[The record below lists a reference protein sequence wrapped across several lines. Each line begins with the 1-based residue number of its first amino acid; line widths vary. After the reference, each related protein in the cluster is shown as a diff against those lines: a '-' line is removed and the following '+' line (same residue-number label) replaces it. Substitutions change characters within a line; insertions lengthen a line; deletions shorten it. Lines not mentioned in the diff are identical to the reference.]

1 MVKIVAPLRD
11 VGLLLAWSLLLT
23 RLACAQREVS
33 TRTEVSTR
41 AASEISTPSAVKVST
56 SAVGKIPTRAA
67 AEISPRAA
75 AEVSTRAAADREE
88 QQLSQQHRGL
98 SYQSIHRILRDKNEP
113 ASFRGETASFRAEQ
127 RYQQQRFMQTRQK
140 RQLNAPANRLNLTNR
155 GLRLY
160 NSSSGQWQGDLQVI
174 TSMDLSNNRLSRLSI
189 DHFQQLRQLDVSNNS
204 LSGIP
209 LSLAD
214 SSASLPLV
222 TLDLSCNRFSRLSSN
237 FFAQRLPQLRHLNL
251 AHNLLGNVSR
261 ETFYNLLELQT
272 LLLSHNNI
280 SDIDYETFLAL
291 PNLQHLDLSHN
302 RLSGSAIRALQG
314 IPDLVSLSIAHNPQ
328 VGAAMQEF
336 VASWSLKDLDASGTG
351 LCQVPAAL
359 AQSVRTLKL
368 SDNWLKSINC
378 GDMDSYPLLQYLD
391 LSHSRIAHVEDDA
404 LGRLE
409 LLEFLFLDHN
419 LLLRVPGSLPTSL
432 EHLFLQHNQI
442 MELPPQSFA
451 GLTNLQT
458 LDVSGNRLIFLPA
471 LALPKLLT
479 LNLQSS
485 GVESVSQSIV
495 HTLPQLR
502 DLLLE
507 DNPIRCSDL
516 LSIAE
521 WASPCRVVDVGQPRG
536 QIDLKQQFLQFHDF
550 YENFGSQCGRR
561 MEAGAT
567 EDDKRPPE
575 CSLEATAPATATQR
589 TLPQGSQE
597 SKAQDKA
604 ITTQQSAGN
613 NIPQLTTKT
622 LRPTETTLLAKIQQ
636 RQQQQKMPGMP
647 IATTT
652 ATNPSQPTATTTTAL
667 PSVPTLPQTKATKAM
682 NNLAMPTA
690 TRATTTVITTTTR
703 ATTRAS
709 TTTTTMNSN
718 EQMLQPQTATKPKG
732 LAVPKNISEHATK
745 AATTKTTTTTAA
757 ATTGTPTT
765 PIQVPQTILTAQK
778 SDKMPAQTGGS
789 VDKSTDT
796 LLKYSTTAS
805 TTTATTTTTTAR
817 PELST
822 SDTSTSG
829 QAAAETVAPH
839 KHATLQLHIKDRH
852 LIGTPLLMHKGD
864 VLLVDAEQLLL
875 PGTATVADA
884 QQRRQLEDSQQQQKE
899 QHQHQKEHRQH
910 REQETRQTSSADK
923 RQPEAINGD
932 TKSPAKTKKKPS
944 LSIKKM
950 TYSTKH
956 AATKMPPAMP
966 TTPRTQQHQHSS
978 VNTPKEGALEELNTF
993 AQLKAYVELKSESKP
1008 EHLMDQRLEGQHT
1021 LSSSHPGVM
1030 LLLACVLVV
1039 VLLAGLA
1046 HVYRCELP
1054 WQRRGRPGQL
1064 RPHHQRQFNES
1075 DDAHSFL
1082 NYQADPARLQKWHH
1096 STRREAPY
1104 SSPLHNLQ
1112 ARELQQEQSRLKQE
1126 QNRLQRCQQ
1135 FYSASL
1141 ASSSSGSSGSSRSSL
1156 QSPSHE
1162 DSYSI
1167 EMAPSSP
1174 IAGLAVPSLPM
1185 ELLSSG
1191 SQSRRVAA
1199 AAAEADRMAATD
1211 LGGAPTL
1218 PPVIKSVSSRLMAP
1232 SSRRLGIW

>member
-41 AASEISTPSAVKVST
+41 AASEISTPSAAKVST

-67 AEISPRAA
+67 AEIPTRAAADISPRAA

-88 QQLSQQHRGL
+88 QQLSKQHRGL
-98 SYQSIHRILRDKNEP
+98 SYQSIHRILRDENEP
-113 ASFRGETASFRAEQ
+113 ASLRGETASFRAEQ

-140 RQLNAPANRLNLTNR
+140 RELNAPANRLNLTNR

-214 SSASLPLV
+214 SSPSLPLV

-314 IPDLVSLSIAHNPQ
+314 IPDLVSLSIAQNPQ

-336 VASWSLKDLDASGTG
+336 VASWSLKELDASGTG

-419 LLLRVPGSLPTSL
+419 LLMRVPGSLPTSL

-604 ITTQQSAGN
+604 TTTQQSAGN

-652 ATNPSQPTATTTTAL
+652 ASQSLPAAATTTT
-667 PSVPTLPQTKATKAM
+667 K
-682 NNLAMPTA
+682 
-690 TRATTTVITTTTR
+690 
-703 ATTRAS
+703 TRAS
-709 TTTTTMNSN
+709 
-718 EQMLQPQTATKPKG
+718 
-732 LAVPKNISEHATK
+732 
-745 AATTKTTTTTAA
+745 
-757 ATTGTPTT
+757 
-765 PIQVPQTILTAQK
+765 
-778 SDKMPAQTGGS
+778 
-789 VDKSTDT
+789 
-796 LLKYSTTAS
+796 
-805 TTTATTTTTTAR
+805 
-817 PELST
+817 
-822 SDTSTSG
+822 
-829 QAAAETVAPH
+829 
-839 KHATLQLHIKDRH
+839 QL
-852 LIGTPLLMHKGD
+852 
-864 VLLVDAEQLLL
+864 
-875 PGTATVADA
+875 
-884 QQRRQLEDSQQQQKE
+884 QQQQQQ
-899 QHQHQKEHRQH
+899 QHCRVCQLCLKQRQH
-910 REQETRQTSSADK
+910 K
-923 RQPEAINGD
+923 R
-932 TKSPAKTKKKPS
+932 
-944 LSIKKM
+944 
-950 TYSTKH
+950 
-956 AATKMPPAMP
+956 
-966 TTPRTQQHQHSS
+966 
-978 VNTPKEGALEELNTF
+978 
-993 AQLKAYVELKSESKP
+993 
-1008 EHLMDQRLEGQHT
+1008 
-1021 LSSSHPGVM
+1021 
-1030 LLLACVLVV
+1030 
-1039 VLLAGLA
+1039 
-1046 HVYRCELP
+1046 
-1054 WQRRGRPGQL
+1054 
-1064 RPHHQRQFNES
+1064 
-1075 DDAHSFL
+1075 
-1082 NYQADPARLQKWHH
+1082 
-1096 STRREAPY
+1096 
-1104 SSPLHNLQ
+1104 
-1112 ARELQQEQSRLKQE
+1112 
-1126 QNRLQRCQQ
+1126 
-1135 FYSASL
+1135 
-1141 ASSSSGSSGSSRSSL
+1141 
-1156 QSPSHE
+1156 
-1162 DSYSI
+1162 
-1167 EMAPSSP
+1167 
-1174 IAGLAVPSLPM
+1174 
-1185 ELLSSG
+1185 
-1191 SQSRRVAA
+1191 
-1199 AAAEADRMAATD
+1199 
-1211 LGGAPTL
+1211 
-1218 PPVIKSVSSRLMAP
+1218 
-1232 SSRRLGIW
+1232 